1 MSKIKF
7 LITLGSAIRNGA
19 VKTIQQAMAFAKREF
34 GEIDKDFTNKII
46 NVFKKE
52 GKTKKGDVVPIK
64 KQEGL
69 VRRPEE
75 FATRKEYERYLDETL
90 GPSDDVFGSPMKDD
104 LLREW
109 DKVKAKNVTPKEG
122 IETLDD
128 FNLSDSPLD
137 DLEKIVKG
145 EGNVG
150 LPKNPKR
157 PGGSLD
163 PVIGMTRG
171 LARKILDKKGIEIGK
186 ADPIDVFENTIGFD
200 VLTDVKNLAEE
211 MVEAE
216 KIGRNLKSPDEL
228 LEIEGLFDIKVP
240 KNPQKGM
247 TDVEVLDLIQEV
259 EGEKILRNWDP
270 GKGRKP
276 SAYGGIAGNL
286 RLNRT
291 GFNGG
296 GTSLQKLRQAIVES
310 MRPYAP
316 GVPEDQLQLIV
327 KDITLDMSAEEAQ
340 ASAKANF
347 TKLFGM
353 AEGGRVQ
360 AASGGLINI
369 LKL

>member
-19 VKTIQQAMAFAKREF
+19 VKTIQQAVAFAKREF
-34 GEIDKDFTNKII
+34 GKVDDDFLNDII

-64 KQEGL
+64 KQKGL

-200 VLTDVKNLAEE
+200 VLTDVRNLGEE
-211 MVEAE
+211 IVEAE
-216 KIGRNLKSPDEL
+216 NIGRRLKPIDEL
-228 LEIEGLFDIKVP
+228 LEMEGLFDVKIP
-240 KNPQKGM
+240 KNPVKGM
-247 TDVEVLDLIQEV
+247 TNEELNKELISQVGKEFQLDVEKFAKEFSVSTEEAIRISKLPSTEQQ
-259 EGEKILRNWDP
+259 KILQKYINQDLKQRIELSEFKIDP
-270 GKGRKP
+270 DRKP
-276 SAYGGIAGNL
+276 NA
-286 RLNRT
+286 
-291 GFNGG
+291 
-296 GTSLQKLRQAIVES
+296 
-310 MRPYAP
+310 
-316 GVPEDQLQLIV
+316 D
-327 KDITLDMSAEEAQ
+327 
-340 ASAKANF
+340 
-347 TKLFGM
+347 
-353 AEGGRVQ
+353 
-360 AASGGLINI
+360 GGLIDI